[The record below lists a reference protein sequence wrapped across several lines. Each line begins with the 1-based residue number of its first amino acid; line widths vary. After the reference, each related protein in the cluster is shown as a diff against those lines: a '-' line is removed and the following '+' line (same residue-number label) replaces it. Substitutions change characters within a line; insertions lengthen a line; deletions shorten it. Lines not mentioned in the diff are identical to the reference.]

1 MNLFYVPPELSIF
14 AVVYGKN
21 VSYLQ
26 FFEFYLQFFEFYLQ
40 FFEL

>member
-1 MNLFYVPPELSIF
+1 MNLFYVLAELSIS

-26 FFEFYLQFFEFYLQ
+26 FFEFYLQFFEF
-40 FFEL
+40 